1 MTNVFVA
8 QYVNSV
14 AVLADGRIASGSDD
28 VTVRLWNTA
37 TGACDLVLLE
47 GHTSVSEWFMLS
59 CLVCLCSLVVK
70 VVAMLFASLDK

>member
-1 MTNVFVA
+1 MR
-8 QYVNSV
+8 SV
-14 AVLADGRIASGSDD
+14 AVLADGRIASGSNDE
-28 VTVRLWNTA
+28 TVRLWNTA
-37 TGACDLVLLE
+37 TGACDLVLE